1 MIYVLVFLHFI
12 NTDRLKYYQIKTF
25 SDKEQ
30 CEIEA
35 KMAEIMVT
43 HSSMAVKCLE
53 ISGD

>member
-12 NTDRLKYYQIKTF
+12 NTDRLKYYQIQTF
-25 SDKEQ
+25 SNKEE

-35 KMAEIMVT
+35 KKAEIIVT

-53 ISGD
+53 ISAN